1 MLVIDVRWSSTTSYT
16 CRPQAAW
23 KDTII
28 KRRIFEQQ
36 IRDNLDKFVLDDR
49 NQVVDMWRNDIGLK
63 VLQVAE
69 GDF

>member
-1 MLVIDVRWSSTTSYT
+1 MVQYNELYMPPAGSME
-16 CRPQAAW
+16 